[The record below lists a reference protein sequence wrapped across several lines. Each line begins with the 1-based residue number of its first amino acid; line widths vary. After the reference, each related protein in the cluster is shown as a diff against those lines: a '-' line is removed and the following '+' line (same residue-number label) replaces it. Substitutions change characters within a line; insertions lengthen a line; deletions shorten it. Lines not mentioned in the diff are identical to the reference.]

1 MNERR
6 RTLWLAA
13 AAGHLCLVTLGAST
27 FSLRE
32 LGLPGRVLDEYGA
45 LSGAN
50 SGYGFFAPGV
60 TSQLGARFDVIDAE
74 GRTTSASLADG
85 ESHEA
90 DLRVGNIIDQFSHI
104 DDDEDEESADHVRR
118 SLAASL
124 AGKMFARHPE
134 ASAVV
139 VRLELFTPVSM
150 DAWRGGERPRWM
162 PHYSAKF
169 VHLAR
174 PEPGSESDEESD
186 DG

>member
-6 RTLWLAA
+6 RKLWLAVA
-13 AAGHLCLVTLGAST
+13 ASHLCLVTLGAS
-27 FSLRE
+27 SVRLYD

-60 TSQLGARFDVIDAE
+60 TSQLGARFDVVDAE

-85 ESHEA
+85 QSHEA
-90 DLRVGNIIDQFSHI
+90 DIRVGNIIDQFANV
-104 DDDEDEESADHVRR
+104 DDEEDEESAARVRR

-124 AGKMFARHPE
+124 AGKMFARNPE

-139 VRLELFTPVSM
+139 VRLETFTPVSM
-150 DAWRGGERPRWM
+150 EAWRGGERARWM
-162 PHYSAKF
+162 PYYSAKF
-169 VHLAR
+169 IHSTQ
-174 PEPGSESDEESD
+174 PEAESDEESD